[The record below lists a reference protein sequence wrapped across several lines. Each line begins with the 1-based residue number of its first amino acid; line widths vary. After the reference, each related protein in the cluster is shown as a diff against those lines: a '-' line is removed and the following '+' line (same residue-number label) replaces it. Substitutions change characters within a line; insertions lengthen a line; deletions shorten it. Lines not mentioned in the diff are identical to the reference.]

1 MGEVEPDI
9 DRTVRSETASREA
22 SDADAVRER
31 FDAWLGDGARVVG
44 WEAPEG
50 TGYSSLTYLADVE
63 RDGQV
68 TRQVLRAAPSGATVF
83 RDYDLDL
90 QVACMR
96 RLAYVVPT
104 PPVLAN
110 EPDPAPLGQPFYVMA
125 HVPGRI
131 PDDNPPYALV
141 GWLRDSDPELQRA
154 HYDNGLDVLSALHR
168 LRPEDVGLADHL
180 VRPDLGATGMDQ
192 QLTAWRD
199 LLAWGREGT
208 DQPTIDAAWDWLD
221 EHRPADPGRDVVL
234 WGDARISNMV
244 FAEDGTVQAVLD
256 WEMAGCGP
264 GEVDLA
270 WYLWMDRQFTDVV
283 GAPRLDGFPGE
294 DALVARWQDAV
305 GHEARD
311 LDWYLVFAGVRFATV
326 LTRIAIRSKADGLV
340 PADSDVERNHLGT
353 RLLAQVLD
361 LPEPGPIGVMG

>member
-1 MGEVEPDI
+1 MSEPEV

-22 SDADAVRER
+22 SDGDAVRER
-31 FDAWLGDGARVVG
+31 FDAWLGSGARVVG
-44 WEAPEG
+44 WDAPEG

-63 RDGQV
+63 QDGQV
-68 TRQVLRAAPSGATVF
+68 TRQVLRAAPSGPTVF
-83 RDYDLDL
+83 RDYDLGL
-90 QVACMR
+90 QVACLR
-96 RLAYVVPT
+96 QLADVVPT
-104 PPVLAN
+104 PPVLAY

-131 PDDNPPYALV
+131 PDDNPPYALA
-141 GWLRDSDPELQRA
+141 GWLKDSEADLQRA
-154 HYDNGLDVLSALHR
+154 HYEHGLDVLATLHR
-168 LRPEDVGLADHL
+168 HRPTDVGLADHL

-192 QLTAWRD
+192 QLATWRD

-208 DQPTIDAAWDWLD
+208 DQPTIDAAWAWLD
-221 EHRPADPGRDVVL
+221 AHRPDDPGRDVVL
-234 WGDARISNMV
+234 WGDARISNTV
-244 FAEDGTVQAVLD
+244 FADDGTVRAVLD
-256 WEMAGCGP
+256 WEMAASGP

-270 WYLWMDRQFTDVV
+270 WFLWMDRQFTDVF

-294 DALVARWQDAV
+294 DALVARWEDAV
-305 GHEARD
+305 GHRARD

-326 LTRIAIRSKADGLV
+326 LTRVALRSKADGLV

-353 RLLAQVLD
+353 RLLAQVLE